1 MSKRLQITPKREKLS
16 ALERVL
22 LKKMKRSVKSAW
34 MLEPLNY
41 R

>member
-1 MSKRLQITPKREKLS
+1 MSNALKYTVTKHKLS

-22 LKKMKRSVKSAW
+22 LKKMKRSKKSCW
-34 MLEPLNY
+34 MLDPADN